1 MASSPLGQPAAA
13 AHYVPTSK
21 STALRTPYSLGRDEG
36 SVHNL
41 GVDFVIKVSE
51 FTSGAGASVAEYVTR
66 KGEEPQDHVHQYE
79 DEMFYV
85 LEGKVAFRCAG
96 SRFEVDRGGLVFLP
110 KGIRH
115 GYDILSDGD
124 VRLLVI
130 TAPPRDKAGG
140 WAAFWAT
147 SNIAEPLGP

>member
-1 MASSPLGQPAAA
+1 MWLPPPGAARCRDN
-13 AHYVPTSK
+13 VPMSE
-21 STALRTPYSLGRDEG
+21 STAPRTPHSLGRDEG

-51 FTSGAGASVAEYVTR
+51 LTSGAGASVAEYVTR

-110 KGIRH
+110 QGIRH

-140 WAAFWAT
+140 WGGF
-147 SNIAEPLGP
+147 LGDVERR